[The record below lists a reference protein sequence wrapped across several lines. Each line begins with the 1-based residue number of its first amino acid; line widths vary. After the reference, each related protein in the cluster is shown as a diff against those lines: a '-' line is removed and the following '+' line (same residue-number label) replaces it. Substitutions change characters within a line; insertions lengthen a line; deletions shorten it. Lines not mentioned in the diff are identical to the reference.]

1 MSNYKQ
7 QLPKTSATQ
16 LLEFFGFRKLNVG
29 FYFGLQNLTSNFISG
44 IMLFFERHVQIGD
57 RVTVA
62 GTTKEIL
69 RKLISAQ
76 RPCGP

>member
-1 MSNYKQ
+1 MSNFKQ
-7 QLPKTSATQ
+7 QLPKTSATR

-62 GTTKEIL
+62 GTE
-69 RKLISAQ
+69 R
-76 RPCGP
+76 RY